1 MHKEQKLLL
10 DISGPSA
17 ALFTN
22 PVPGA
27 LWSLGR
33 LSHHV
38 TSQIFTLLKGLRRQ
52 VYIMKVSHL
61 LYFLKQVFAVPVAQR
76 GLSFSQRLF
85 CDLHCGLLCPNTTDT
100 GARTVTSRLR
110 MFPTSHP
117 ASKLGAVWLL
127 SAWRPLWAAP

>member
-1 MHKEQKLLL
+1 MYTQRAET
-10 DISGPSA
+10 A
-17 ALFTN
+17 
-22 PVPGA
+22 PGRIWA
-27 LWSLGR
+27 FSCLIYKSSTRSFVVTGVA
-33 LSHHV
+33 V
-38 TSQIFTLLKGLRRQ
+38 TSQILTLLKGLRRQ

-61 LYFLKQVFAVPVAQR
+61 LCFLKQVFAVPVAQR
-76 GLSFSQRLF
+76 GLSFSERLF

-100 GARTVTSRLR
+100 GARTVTFCCW